1 MEYFVILHK
10 GAPAGT
16 YETLLEALV
25 AAKQKGTEVLLH
37 RIHVK
42 EGKWIVQE
50 ICLRTDCAH

>member
-10 GAPAGT
+10 GAPSGI

-50 ICLRTDCAH
+50 IGFKN